1 MVLGLCLSVG
11 SSIAQSTDSTQAV
24 PAVASTPAV
33 TSSTDTVK
41 VKRKRKVN
49 PTEQTAT
56 TTTTMVKRDSV
67 NTVPAA
73 TAATASASQ
82 TVSAPA
88 SAGLSELQAINKSA
102 NALYVK
108 PEKLDQLMIRLRPFF
123 LQPRK
128 ETDSLFMITMKT
140 ITNGYVVNNHFKQG
154 YFVYLQ
160 YLRFKESRLKSDLDA
175 SVAAANAAVNE
186 RRQKEDDELLSLKN
200 TVDELQDDINGYKGK
215 RAAFKTY
222 FSIAIIV
229 LSMIVAAMLVSTGV
243 RLNNLRNRI
252 KQNRENLISSHRKS
266 TLGALSKGLLDT
278 IRSNVQTIGKDV
290 KQLISGISGAS
301 GDKARE
307 IGKRLS

>member
-56 TTTTMVKRDSV
+56 TTTTMVKRESV

-73 TAATASASQ
+73 TAPAAPS
-82 TVSAPA
+82 VSAPA

-108 PEKLDQLMIRLRPFF
+108 PETLDQLMIRLRPFF
-123 LQPRK
+123 QQPRK
-128 ETDSLFMITMKT
+128 ETDSLFMITLKT